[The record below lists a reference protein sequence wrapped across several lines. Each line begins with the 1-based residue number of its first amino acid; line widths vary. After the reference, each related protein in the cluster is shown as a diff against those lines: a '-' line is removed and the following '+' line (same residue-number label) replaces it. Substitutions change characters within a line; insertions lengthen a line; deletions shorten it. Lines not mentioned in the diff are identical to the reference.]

1 MKNPYETLGVAR
13 DADQA
18 AIRKA
23 FKALARKF
31 HPDVN
36 KDPAAEVRFKEISG
50 AYDVLGDEQK
60 RALYDEFGDASVG
73 SGFDADKAR
82 AWKNMGGQ
90 FGGGD
95 RANGGGRRPGG
106 FSFEDF
112 FGGSGGGFGGSPGGF
127 GGGGS
132 PFGRGGGA
140 VARGRGADIEGHVSV
155 SFLDA
160 VRGGQVGITIRRP
173 AACKTC
179 AGEGGTGRTPCKACK
194 GSGRRNIRQMGMT
207 ALVMCDECGGEG
219 ATYAEE
225 CDTCGGTGRVQDAR
239 NLSVTIPA
247 GVETGQVIRL
257 RGQGGE
263 GRQGGPAGDLL
274 LSVAVEAHPLLRRDG
289 RDLEMD
295 LPVRLAE
302 ALGGATIEV
311 PTPSGRVRVKV
322 PPGSAN
328 GQRLR
333 LGGKGVHHPTAPGDL
348 YLVLRPVLPR
358 AGAAEAIELARQLD
372 ALTEIDPRATLAI

>member
-23 FKALARKF
+23 FKALARKY

-36 KDPAAEVRFKEISG
+36 KDPAAEPRFKEISA

-60 RALYDEFGDASVG
+60 RAQFDEFGEASLG

-82 AWKNMGGQ
+82 AWRNMGGD
-90 FGGGD
+90 FGGGG
-95 RANGGGRRPGG
+95 RSNGSARRGGV
-106 FSFEDF
+106 SFEDF
-112 FGGSGGGFGGSPGGF
+112 FGGSGFGAFGGF
-127 GGGGS
+127 GGGG
-132 PFGRGGGA
+132 PAGRGGA
-140 VARGRGADIEGHVSV
+140 VARGRGADIEGRVRV

-173 AACKTC
+173 AACATC
-179 AGEGGTGRTPCKACK
+179 KGEGGTGRTACKACA
-194 GSGRRNIRQMGMT
+194 GSGRRNLRQMGMT

-225 CDTCGGTGRVQDAR
+225 CATCGGTGRIQDAR
-239 NLSVTIPA
+239 NLSVTVPA
-247 GVETGQVIRL
+247 GVESGQVIRL

-274 LSVAVEAHPLLRRDG
+274 LSITVDEHPLLRREG

-302 ALGGATIEV
+302 AVGGATVEV
-311 PTPSGRVRVKV
+311 PTPTGRLRVKV

-333 LGGKGVHHPTAPGDL
+333 LTGRGVQQPGSPGDL
-348 YLVLRPVLPR
+348 YLVLRPVMPPSTD
-358 AGAAEAIELARQLD
+358 ADAVELARRLD
-372 ALTEIDPRATLAI
+372 ALTEADPRAGLVI